1 MIISPE
7 GKKDQE
13 EVQALFF
20 FSTTYL
26 FHILRHRISN
36 LFNLHQLHLGR
47 GCPQARLDVSIPL
60 LFFFRRTLQTEVSA
74 KISTLQHLGNN
85 DHSGEIPPTHQ
96 TMWATGFPSSAST
109 PTG

>member
-1 MIISPE
+1 LRFKYFSE
-7 GKKDQE
+7 NHVEACHGYFTGRKKDQE

-26 FHILRHRISN
+26 FHIRHRISN

-74 KISTLQHLGNN
+74 KISTLH
-85 DHSGEIPPTHQ
+85 P
-96 TMWATGFPSSAST
+96 ASA
-109 PTG
+109 PRQQ

>member
-1 MIISPE
+1 MVISPE

-36 LFNLHQLHLGR
+36 LFNLHQLHPGR
-47 GCPQARLDVSIPL
+47 GCPQARLDVYIPL

-74 KISTLQHLGNN
+74 KISTLH
-85 DHSGEIPPTHQ
+85 P
-96 TMWATGFPSSAST
+96 ATAPRQQ
-109 PTG
+109 